1 MQKPKIFIDFDKT
14 ISPIHG
20 FNEPPDK
27 ETKQAIL
34 LLSTK
39 YHIAIY
45 SCRANKDI
53 CNESD
58 YFQLIEYLKYYSIPY
73 DEIVMNKPLY
83 VAIIDDKAFNPNI
96 TSWEQI
102 TNELIGKDL

>member
-1 MQKPKIFIDFDKT
+1 MQKQKIFIDFDKT

-20 FNEPPDK
+20 FDEPPDAD
-27 ETKQAIL
+27 TKQAII

-39 YHIAIY
+39 YFISIY
-45 SCRANKDI
+45 SCRANKEI

-58 YFQLIEYLKYYSIPY
+58 YFQLIEYLKSYNIPY
-73 DEIVMNKPLY
+73 DEIVMDKPLY
-83 VAIIDDKAFNPNI
+83 VAIIDDKAFNPNV

-102 TNELIGKDL
+102 TNELIGKEI